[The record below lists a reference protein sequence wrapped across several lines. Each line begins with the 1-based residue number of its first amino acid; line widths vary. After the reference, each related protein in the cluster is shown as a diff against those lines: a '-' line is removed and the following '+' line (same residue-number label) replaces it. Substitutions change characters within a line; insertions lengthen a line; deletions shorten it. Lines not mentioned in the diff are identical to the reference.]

1 MIEVPQSSV
10 LASIVRHRK
19 RLQFPTWRSRGEV
32 RIKKHLFAILL
43 GIAAALYT
51 PYATS
56 ADLIFDSSLG
66 RVASSSLVG
75 TVSTILRIQH
85 PGNTTTESASVS
97 RSRGADVKSDTG
109 ILTSGGRTNV
119 GNVKTGASQTLTQ
132 TLGGNGITKASHSA
146 VVFNVDE
153 PSGNS
158 VTLTGLQMGVFNG
171 NTDIFDAHLAASIT
185 LATAFTG
192 IGTQGFV
199 RLDSPQAAALQ
210 LLPNPL
216 APANVETLRIGLSAS
231 ASDATGGPETF
242 NLATITPAPE
252 PGTLVFVGTALA
264 GLGVWARKRLLNA
277 FVA

>member
-10 LASIVRHRK
+10 LASIVRHRN
-19 RLQFPTWRSRGEV
+19 RLQFPDMALREEV

-43 GIAAALYT
+43 GIAAALFT

-56 ADLIFDSSLG
+56 ADLIFLG
-66 RVASSSLVG
+66 RVAGSRLVG

-97 RSRGADVKSDTG
+97 RSGGADVKSDTG
-109 ILTSGGRTNV
+109 ITSGGRTNV

-146 VVFNVDE
+146 VVFNADE
-153 PSGNS
+153 PRGNS
-158 VTLTGLQMGVFNG
+158 LTRTGLQMGVFNG
-171 NTDIFDAHLAASIT
+171 NTDIFDAHLAASMA

-242 NLATITPAPE
+242 NLATITPVPE

-264 GLGVWARKRLLNA
+264 GLGVWGRKRLLNA
-277 FVA
+277 FAA

>member
-1 MIEVPQSSV
+1 V
-10 LASIVRHRK
+10 LASIVRHRN
-19 RLQFPTWRSRGEV
+19 RLQFPTWALREEL

-66 RVASSSLVG
+66 RVAGSGLVA
-75 TVSTILRIQH
+75 TVSTILRIHH

-97 RSRGADVKSDTG
+97 RPGGADVKSDTG

-132 TLGGNGITKASHSA
+132 TLGGNGITQASHSA
-146 VVFNVDE
+146 VVFNADE

-158 VTLTGLQMGVFNG
+158 VTLPGLRMSAFSG
-171 NTDIFDAHLAASIT
+171 NNDIFDAHLAASVSFATTFAGIGKQSFR
-185 LATAFTG
+185 LDAPQATAL
-192 IGTQGFV
+192 QG
-199 RLDSPQAAALQ
+199 
-210 LLPNPL
+210 LLNPVT
-216 APANVETLRIGLSAS
+216 PATVATLHINLSAS
-231 ASDATGGPETF
+231 ASNATDDPETF
-242 NLATITPAPE
+242 NLATITPVPE

-264 GLGVWARKRLLNA
+264 GLGVWGRKRLLNA
-277 FVA
+277 FAA